1 MDACIIFIHDT
12 YATYSSYTRE
22 VNKKLKPSYQKV
34 IFNNDEIIF
43 RECIQF

>member
-12 YATYSSYTRE
+12 YAAYSSYPRE
-22 VNKKLKPSYQKV
+22 VNKKPSYQKV

-43 RECIQF
+43 RECIIQF